1 MIEKQTWIDLQVELL
16 HRLWQ
21 CPPFWEVQVQV
32 LEVEA
37 VEIYTKTIVLQ
48 IVPEDSIQYQCRFDM
63 KFNASNQ
70 CILPYMPFMIWS
82 NSSRINFYLNKFENT
97 SSVLKVGPWNF
108 YVHILT
114 HILWAFLTKKKSQG
128 LVRRRHSK
136 KVNDLKI
143 LKVQCAL
150 GIFRENEIQCYWCQK
165 KWRSETWRYISET
178 TTKKFEKN
186 CWTNIYE
193 QFNAQCVVWMNPW
206 CVSWICSLFS
216 HHKFQRQNME
226 YEIIRPL
233 TTLLR
238 EIRNLLT
245 YIDIPTIGFLLWFL
259 VWN

>member
-114 HILWAFLTKKKSQG
+114 HILWAFLEKKITRSGSSSSFKKSEWFEYLKSAMCIG
-128 LVRRRHSK
+128 YFSWKRNTVLLVPK
-136 KVNDLKI
+136 KVK
-143 LKVQCAL
+143 
-150 GIFRENEIQCYWCQK
+150 
-165 KWRSETWRYISET
+165 
-178 TTKKFEKN
+178 
-186 CWTNIYE
+186 
-193 QFNAQCVVWMNPW
+193 
-206 CVSWICSLFS
+206 
-216 HHKFQRQNME
+216 
-226 YEIIRPL
+226 
-233 TTLLR
+233 
-238 EIRNLLT
+238 IRNIKI
-245 YIDIPTIGFLLWFL
+245 YK
-259 VWN
+259 WNNN

>member
-108 YVHILT
+108 YVHIPTYT
-114 HILWAFLTKKKSQG
+114 HTLGIFDEKKSQG
-128 LVRRRHSK
+128 LVRRYSK

-143 LKVQCAL
+143 LKVHSWVFFVKTKYSVIGAQ
-150 GIFRENEIQCYWCQK
+150 N
-165 KWRSETWRYISET
+165 KWRSETWRFISET
-178 TTKKFEKN
+178 QPTTK
-186 CWTNIYE
+186 
-193 QFNAQCVVWMNPW
+193 
-206 CVSWICSLFS
+206 
-216 HHKFQRQNME
+216 
-226 YEIIRPL
+226 
-233 TTLLR
+233 
-238 EIRNLLT
+238 
-245 YIDIPTIGFLLWFL
+245 
-259 VWN
+259 